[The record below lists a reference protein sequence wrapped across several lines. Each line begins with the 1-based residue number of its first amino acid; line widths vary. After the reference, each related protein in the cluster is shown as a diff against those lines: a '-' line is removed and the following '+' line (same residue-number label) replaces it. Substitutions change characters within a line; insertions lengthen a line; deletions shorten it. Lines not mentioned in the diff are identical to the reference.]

1 METIE
6 NVFVEKT
13 HKQQLNDIKTNIIKM
28 LVNRGFINKEN
39 ENKYIEKFI
48 NDNNDNLIYTIK
60 LDNDKNYNTTI
71 PKKQI
76 MVTILNYKVIS
87 VNKTSQIGNFIFKYF
102 EDYKIILLDSI
113 NAKSEQTIDDFK
125 TPYEIF
131 KISQLSEN
139 IVDNIYVPKHI
150 VLSEEEGKDVLN
162 AYCAKKK
169 DMPFILITDPIAK
182 YYNMKNG
189 EVCKIIRNSCTTV
202 DTVFYRLVINAG
214 VKNN

>member
-113 NAKSEQTIDDFK
+113 NAKSEQTIDDFN

-150 VLSEEEGKDVLN
+150 VLPEEEGKQVLD

-169 DMPFILITDPIAK
+169 DMPFILTTDPIAK

-189 EVCKIIRNSCTTV
+189 EVCKIIRNSSITV
-202 DTVFYRLVINAG
+202 NTIFYRLVINAG